1 MKQQEPRIVKV
12 GENTFYIRPLPAMR
26 AANLTGELGALVIPL
41 LSGLTPILAAVD
53 DKEEG
58 KGLLDVDITS
68 AVPAIAGAFS
78 TLSGDKLE
86 AVLRHLL
93 ITGGNIAIEEPGA
106 KVETLSEDLLNET
119 FCTDVQDMFILAFE
133 VIRTNYK
140 GFFSKLGGR
149 FGQAI
154 AKLMEKVTP
163 KQKNMEPLT

>member
-1 MKQQEPRIVKV
+1 MRQQEPRVVPI
-12 GENTFYIRPLPAMR
+12 GDNTFYIRPLPAMR
-26 AANLTGELGALVIPL
+26 AANLTGELSALVLPL
-41 LSGLTPILAAVD
+41 LSGLAPILVAVD

-58 KGLLDVDITS
+58 KGLFDVDITS

-93 ITGGNIAIEEPGA
+93 ITGGNIAIEEPGG
-106 KVETLSEDLLNET
+106 KPETLSEDLLNEV

-163 KQKNMEPLT
+163 KQEDTEPLT

>member
-1 MKQQEPRIVKV
+1 MRQQEPRIVPI

-26 AANLTGELGALVIPL
+26 AANLTGELSALVLPL
-41 LSGLTPILAAVD
+41 LSGLAPILAAAD
-53 DKEEG
+53 GKEKG
-58 KGLLDVDITS
+58 KGVLDVDITD

-106 KVETLSEDLLNET
+106 KVETLSEDLLNEV

-133 VIRTNYK
+133 VIRTNYSV
-140 GFFSKLGGR
+140 FFAKLGGR

-154 AKLMEKVTP
+154 EELMKKVTP
-163 KQKNMEPLT
+163 RQEDTAPLT